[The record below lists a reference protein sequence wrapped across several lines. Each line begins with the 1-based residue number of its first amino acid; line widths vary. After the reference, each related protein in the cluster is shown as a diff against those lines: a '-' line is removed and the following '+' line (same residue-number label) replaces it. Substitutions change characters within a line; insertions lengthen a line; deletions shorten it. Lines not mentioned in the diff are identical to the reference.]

1 MTETFDSYVATQLA
15 AQLKQRHIVV
25 WYDPRQEFASFVDSI
40 ADGSDSA
47 QPVSVDVAGTPA
59 SLVTASASL
68 YAARFVVEP
77 LISADSPEALVLYL
91 PGMKRDHQ
99 GSVLMELE
107 KAGTPWEPQLRH
119 LARNALRKK
128 FTDGVIDDL
137 LSKESTTYADIS
149 AALDGEGQQPPSALK
164 KTLGSGT
171 GERQIAAWLANPSLD
186 AEIHASEAT
195 NELGKLVTARLGL
208 TLEGDDLGRWRRI
221 VARNTLAIEFRSDLA
236 GAIPAEL
243 ASVPDVGADHERNA
257 RTLCQDLRHHYRDQ
271 YPDLADKAAQ
281 ELHLT
286 GDLIDPLTLGSIDT
300 FRFEERSL
308 LQRCGR
314 LVSEGNYAQVVEIHA
329 QREDSFWLAYDVER
343 RAQWEAIRLA
353 AELGAAA
360 DKVDSDLARPPKAV
374 SDWVDQYASNWHVL
388 DRAQRHL
395 EAWIPK
401 LDDDPDELAINAVR
415 NRYDS
420 TLDRLATQF
429 TTALAA
435 ANWDTGTVLHQ
446 TGVFDLVKPNQ
457 GRVAYFLVDAM
468 RYEMGA
474 ELATKLQQHADVTIR
489 PAVSVLPSITV
500 TGMAAL
506 MPGASAS
513 YDVVEQGGK
522 LQARVDGTL
531 MAKLQARKR
540 HMSARQPASADM
552 ELGEVLTTSRKNLN
566 KKIGEANLVVVRSQ
580 DIDLFGE
587 GGSSTARTVMNTVID
602 QLAQAVRKLA
612 DVGIGR
618 ALITSDHGHIYASRE
633 REEAMRIDSPGG
645 DLIEIHRRCWIG
657 RGGAT
662 PTAAVRVA
670 ATSLG
675 NDSDLDFQFPKSCG
689 VFRAGGDLAFHHGGA
704 SLQEMVI
711 PVITVRCGGTRTTET
726 SLGAQVVVTGVP
738 PAVTTRIFTVK
749 MSFESLQAPSVR
761 PMLMANGQQ
770 VGVVGMVV
778 GDGVE
783 LNRAD
788 GTVTVPVGVE
798 ATIGFVLE
806 DEQVG
811 ALRVIVVDPDS
822 DAELYRSPDDIPV
835 ELGVA

>member
-1 MTETFDSYVATQLA
+1 MTETFDTYVATQLA
-15 AQLKQRHIVV
+15 AQIKQRRIVV
-25 WYDPRQEFASFVDSI
+25 WYDPRREFGSFVDGI
-40 ADGSDSA
+40 AEGRDDGG
-47 QPVSVDVAGTPA
+47 PVTVDVAGASA
-59 SLVTASASL
+59 SLVTARDSL
-68 YAARFVVEP
+68 YEARYVVEP
-77 LISADSPEALVLYL
+77 LVSGDSPDALVLYL
-91 PGMKRDHQ
+91 PGVKRDHQ

-128 FTDGVIDDL
+128 YTDGVIDDL
-137 LSKESTTYADIS
+137 LAKESTTYADIS

-164 KTLGSGT
+164 KILGSGT
-171 GERQIAAWLANPSLD
+171 GERQIAAWLAEPARD
-186 AEIHASEAT
+186 AEIAASEAT
-195 NELGKLVTARLGL
+195 SELSKLIAARLGL
-208 TLEGDDLGRWRRI
+208 SLEGNDLGKWRRI
-221 VARNTLAIEFRSDLA
+221 IARTALAIEFRSDLA
-236 GAIPAEL
+236 GAVPAEL
-243 ASVPDVGADHERNA
+243 ASLPEVGADHERNT
-257 RTLCQDLRHHYRDQ
+257 RILCQELRHHYREQ
-271 YPDLADKAAQ
+271 YAQLADQAAQ
-281 ELHLT
+281 ELRLT

-308 LQRCGR
+308 LQRCGQ
-314 LVSEGNYAQVVEIHA
+314 LVSEGRYAQVIEVHA
-329 QREDSFWLAYDVER
+329 QREDSFWLSHDVER

-360 DKVDSDLARPPKAV
+360 DQIDGDLARPPKVVA
-374 SDWVDQYASNWHVL
+374 DWIDKYANGWHVL

-401 LDDDPDELAINAVR
+401 LEDDPDEIAINAVR

-420 TLDRLATQF
+420 TLDRLCTQF
-429 TTALAA
+429 TAALVA
-435 ANWDTGTVLHQ
+435 ANWDTGPVLHQ

-474 ELATKLQQHADVTIR
+474 ELATKLEQHADVTIR
-489 PAVSVLPSITV
+489 PAASVLPSITV

-506 MPGASAS
+506 MPAASAGF
-513 YDVVEQGGK
+513 DVVEQGGK

-531 MAKLQARKR
+531 MPNLQARKR
-540 HMSARQPASADM
+540 HMAARQPESVDM
-552 ELGEVLTTSRKNLN
+552 ELDDVLATSRKNLQ
-566 KKIGEANLVVVRSQ
+566 KKIGDTNLVVVRSQ
-580 DIDLFGE
+580 DIDVFGE
-587 GGSSTARTVMNTVID
+587 GGSSAARSVMNTVID
-602 QLAQAVRKLA
+602 HLAQAVRKLA
-612 DVGIGR
+612 DIGISR
-618 ALITSDHGHIYASRE
+618 AVITSDHGHIYASRE

-645 DLIEIHRRCWIG
+645 EVIEIHRRCWIG

-662 PTAAVRVA
+662 PAAAVRVA

-675 NDSDLDFQFPKSCG
+675 NDSELDLQFPRTAG

-711 PVITVRCGGTRTTET
+711 PVITVRSRGDQTTDG
-726 SLGAQVVVTGVP
+726 SIGAQLVVSGVP
-738 PAVTTRIFTVK
+738 SAVTTRIFTVK
-749 MSFESLQAPSVR
+749 LSFGSLQAPSVR
-761 PMLMANGQQ
+761 PMLMANGRQ

-778 GDGVE
+778 GDGAE
-783 LNRAD
+783 LNRSD

-806 DEQVG
+806 DDQVA
-811 ALRVIVVDPDS
+811 ALRVIVADPDS
-822 DAELYRSPDDIPV
+822 DAELYRSPADIPV